1 MEGNLYQLLILLSAF
16 DSDVKN
22 FLSANRYLSHDF
34 INELISMMGQSILRS
49 LIQEICA
56 CSPSWYSVIGD
67 EATDMSYKEQLNISI
82 RWVDEAYEIYEDPVG
97 LFNLPNTTSE
107 TLFTVVKDV
116 LIRCSLPLSLCRGQA
131 FDWAANMQGK
141 RSGLVT

>member
-1 MEGNLYQLLILLSAF
+1 
-16 DSDVKN
+16 
-22 FLSANRYLSHDF
+22 
-34 INELISMMGQSILRS
+34 MMGQSILRS
-49 LIQEICA
+49 LIQKICA
-56 CSPSWYSVIGD
+56 CSPSWYSVTGD

-116 LIRCSLPLSLCRGQA
+116 LTRCSSLCRGQA
-131 FDWAANMQGK
+131 FDGAANMHGEK
-141 RSGLVT
+141 EWPCY